1 MGRVARELQRLVIM
15 AVIVGLVLI
24 AGKYYGFDRLN
35 EEIRG
40 RFERALRE
48 HYRGLVVSVKSA
60 RRIPGRGV
68 EFRGVRIASPG
79 PEGPLLAEIDEIF
92 ATCDTR
98 LPDFLTTPP
107 VVHNVEVQ
115 RLKLRAERLPSGQWN
130 LTSLAP
136 LPRCGSACAPR
147 AVIHDASIEF
157 VDATQDPPCAW
168 TLRNIELTV
177 EPERGPQSIAVGGA
191 ANGKSSPQLAPNP
204 EPPTLRVRGS
214 VAGDHFEK
222 LEFDGTLDAVS
233 GAWDLRGT
241 IAGLEFSPRLRAALP
256 RELSDSL
263 APLASVRGRTH
274 FGFHAR
280 RQASPANRFRLLP
293 VQFAIEGTISEG
305 RIDDTRLPEPLTDV
319 EAAIRFDNQGVRI
332 DNLTAKCGATKLKLG
347 AVRSGYDSASPLDLT
362 VHAEQV
368 PLDRLPV
375 KAMPEQIQSV
385 WQQFSPRGTVDVA
398 GRLTFDGRRWQP
410 NLTIDCRELSIQYEA
425 FPYRTTDGVGSLA
438 LKPDALSVRLR
449 MIGGGQTI
457 HCRAELQNPG
467 PEFTGWIEVQSEGAV
482 AIDDK
487 LLAAMDPAAQR
498 VVRAFHPR
506 GAAKIQARFYRDA
519 AEAELHRKVTINLAE
534 CSIRHDSFRY
544 PIDRVG
550 GLLLLED
557 DAWTFR
563 NLSGKNDS
571 ATIVGE
577 GSWCDDPQEGRLLR
591 LQFAATDVPLAEEL
605 RQGLSPQ
612 MQRLWANLQP
622 RGNLDHLTVGLSYG
636 ERSQQLSLDISAQKW
651 PPRQGSE
658 GRTISIE
665 PGWFRYRLE
674 NLTGSFRYQDGVL
687 QMSNLHAVHGR
698 TTLFGEA
705 ACRTLPDGTCRLD
718 FTRLAADRLP
728 VDQDL
733 LAAIP
738 AGMSEALGGLSL
750 QGPLNLIGSMGIT
763 VPREEG
769 AAPELAWDL
778 SLDLENGRLATAEP
792 IEHIHGSTR
801 LIGTSGAVGVACRG
815 ELLVDSAIVRG
826 VQLTQIEGPFW
837 TDGSRL
843 IFGAAADVDA
853 KGRRPR
859 PLSADV
865 FGGKLAAGGE
875 LSLADDR
882 RFQLTTNLESA
893 DLAEIARQLAPHQQG
908 LSGKV
913 FAAAALSG
921 TTAGRHTWRGGGQV
935 RLRDADIYEL
945 PVMIALFKVL
955 SLQRADRTAFTT
967 SDIDFRVEGEDLA
980 FARIDFSGDA
990 ISLKGKGRMNAQ
1002 REIDLKFHPLM
1013 GREERIIPLVRPIV
1027 GETGRQFLLIEVT
1040 GPLDEPHVKRT
1051 MFPRLD
1057 EQLEQL
1063 FPELAREELME
1074 PAKPLLSLPQATLER
1089 LNILKRR

>member
-1 MGRVARELQRLVIM
+1 
-15 AVIVGLVLI
+15 
-24 AGKYYGFDRLN
+24 
-35 EEIRG
+35 
-40 RFERALRE
+40 
-48 HYRGLVVSVKSA
+48 
-60 RRIPGRGV
+60 
-68 EFRGVRIASPG
+68 
-79 PEGPLLAEIDEIF
+79 
-92 ATCDTR
+92 
-98 LPDFLTTPP
+98 
-107 VVHNVEVQ
+107 
-115 RLKLRAERLPSGQWN
+115 
-130 LTSLAP
+130 
-136 LPRCGSACAPR
+136 
-147 AVIHDASIEF
+147 
-157 VDATQDPPCAW
+157 
-168 TLRNIELTV
+168 
-177 EPERGPQSIAVGGA
+177 
-191 ANGKSSPQLAPNP
+191 
-204 EPPTLRVRGS
+204 

-222 LEFDGTLDAVS
+222 LEFEGTLDSVS
-233 GAWDLRGT
+233 GGWDLRGT

-263 APLASVRGRTH
+263 APLASVRGRTQ

-280 RQASPANRFRLLP
+280 RPVSPSNRFRLLG
-293 VQFAIEGTISEG
+293 VQFAIEGTIAEG

-319 EAAIRFDNQGVRI
+319 TATVRFDNQGVRI
-332 DNLTAKCGATKLKLG
+332 DNLTARCGSTNLKLS
-347 AVRSGYDSASPLDLT
+347 AVRSGYDAASPLDLT
-362 VHAEQV
+362 LQAEKV
-368 PLDRLPV
+368 PLERLPV
-375 KAMPEQIQSV
+375 QALPEQVQTV
-385 WQQFSPRGTVDVA
+385 WRQFSPRGTVDLA
-398 GRLTFDGRRWQP
+398 GRLQFDGRRWQP
-410 NLTIDCRELSIQYEA
+410 DLTIDCHDLSIQYA
-425 FPYRTTDGVGSLA
+425 SFPYRTTDGVGSLA

-467 PEFTGWIEVQSEGAV
+467 ADFTGWIDVQSEGAV

-487 LLAAMDPAAQR
+487 LLAAMDPAAQK

-506 GAAKIQARFYRDA
+506 GAATFQARFYRDA
-519 AEAELHRKVTINLAE
+519 ADPELHRKVTINLAE
-534 CSIRHDSFRY
+534 CSIQHDSFRY

-550 GLLLLED
+550 GQLHLDD

-577 GSWCDDPQEGRLLR
+577 GSWADDPREGRLLR

-605 RQGLSPQ
+605 RQALSPQ
-612 MQRLWANLQP
+612 MQRLWSNLQP
-622 RGNLDHLTVGLSYG
+622 RGNLDHLTVGLRYG
-636 ERSQQLSLDISAQKW
+636 AASEKLSLDIAAAKW

-658 GRTISIE
+658 GRTISVE

-674 NLTGSFRYQDGVL
+674 NLTGNFRYQDGLL
-687 QMSNLHAVHGR
+687 QMNNLRAVHGR
-698 TTLFGEA
+698 TTLSGES
-705 ACRTLPDGTCRLD
+705 ACRTLADGTCRLD
-718 FTRLAADRLP
+718 FTRLAADRLH

-733 LAAIP
+733 LAALP
-738 AGMSEALGGLSL
+738 ARMGQALGRFPLE
-750 QGPLNLIGSMGIT
+750 GPLNLIGNLGIT
-763 VPREEG
+763 VPRE
-769 AAPELAWDL
+769 ADAPPELTWDL

-792 IEHIHGSTR
+792 IEHIRGSTR
-801 LIGTSGAVGVACRG
+801 LIGGSGAAGVTCRG

-826 VQLTQIEGPFW
+826 VQLTQMEGPFW

-843 IFGAAADVDA
+843 VFGSAADVDA

-859 PLSADV
+859 QLSANL
-865 FGGKLAAGGE
+865 FGGTVAGGGE
-875 LSLADDR
+875 VSLSDDGS
-882 RFQLTTNLESA
+882 FQLTTNLENA
-893 DLAEIARQLAPHQQG
+893 NLPDIARQLAPQQQG

-935 RLRDADIYEL
+935 RLREADIYEL
-945 PVMIALFKVL
+945 PVMIALVKVL

-980 FARIDFSGDA
+980 FTQIDFSGDA

-1027 GETGRQFLLIEVT
+1027 GETGRQFMLIEVT
-1040 GPLDEPHVKRT
+1040 GPLGEPQVKRT

-1089 LNILKRR
+1089 LNILKKR